1 MFRYTVR
8 ALLIAVL
15 AVGASALVPNKAE
28 AGTLSVLQL
37 PPQFP
42 TVYYYHNFNFGKTFD
57 ADGSVIGSAQS
68 THSDPCSGR
77 GCQPVQWTQ
86 VYNVAWDTS
95 GNILTSILCGTMRHH
110 RPQDNSW
117 VYELGFDE
125 TNCQYNSTLAT
136 DTVTNIDG
144 VSYYLVYTNGAAEIV
159 NSQTK
164 SYVYVF

>member
-1 MFRYTVR
+1 MIRYIVR
-8 ALLIAVL
+8 ALFIAVL
-15 AVGASALVPNKAE
+15 ALSASALVPSN

-42 TVYYYHNFNFGKTFD
+42 IAYYYHNFSFGKTFD
-57 ADGSVIGSAQS
+57 TSGNVLGSAQS

-95 GNILTSILCGTMRHH
+95 GNILTSVLCGTMRHH
-110 RPQDNSW
+110 RPQENSW
-117 VYELGFDE
+117 VYELGFDS

-136 DTVTNIDG
+136 DTIVTVDG
-144 VSYYLVYTNGAAEIV
+144 MTYYYVYSNGAAEIV